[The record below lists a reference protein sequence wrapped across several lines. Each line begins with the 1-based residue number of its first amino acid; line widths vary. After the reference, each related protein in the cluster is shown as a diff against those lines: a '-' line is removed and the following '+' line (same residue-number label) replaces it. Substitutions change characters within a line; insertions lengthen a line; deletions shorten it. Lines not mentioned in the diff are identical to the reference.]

1 MKQIALIFC
10 ILFLAT
16 SCEIQYDGETK
27 MVVTG
32 KLIDENG
39 NSLPEKDIEITVEG
53 GEYLLSPADDLIS
66 YGKSDQNG
74 NFTFIF
80 PAPKNGNRIYISIND
95 IINQHNEFQS
105 KTYIVTENNLENYKL
120 DLKNITL
127 YKNESITTLK
137 LLLNQTS
144 TKKHITDIKI
154 EGKQPN
160 SYIDLNPLQNNSDYL
175 NTNYFVIKNQ
185 TIVLKYTTLDYSN
198 TPTPTTNSI
207 SVPIANDA
215 VTYTITY

>member
-10 ILFLAT
+10 ILFWAT

-39 NSLPEKDIEITVEG
+39 NSLPEKDIKITVEG
-53 GEYLLSPADDLIS
+53 GGFLLSPADDLIS

-95 IINQHNEFQS
+95 IINQPNEFQS
-105 KTYIVTENNLENYKL
+105 KTYVATENNFENYKL
-120 DLKNITL
+120 DLDKITI
-127 YKNESITTLK
+127 YKKESITTLR
-137 LLLNQTS
+137 LVLNQTS
-144 TKKHITDIKI
+144 TNKQLKDIKI

-160 SYIDLNPLQNNSDYL
+160 TSVYFNPLPNNSDYL
-175 NTNYFVIKNQ
+175 VNFYDVIKNQ
-185 TIVLKYTTLDYSN
+185 TVVLKYTIIDYSN
-198 TPTPTTNSI
+198 SATPTNYSI
-207 SVPIANDA
+207 SIPIANDA
-215 VTYTITY
+215 ATYTITY